1 MLINKNS
8 SSKFLKRF
16 NAKINFDLIDNNG
29 RFKQMEKDINNIN
42 NTNNMNNMNNS
53 NNSPFK

>member
-1 MLINKNS
+1 MNIDSKGSMLINKNS

-29 RFKQMEKDINNIN
+29 RFK
-42 NTNNMNNMNNS
+42 
-53 NNSPFK
+53 